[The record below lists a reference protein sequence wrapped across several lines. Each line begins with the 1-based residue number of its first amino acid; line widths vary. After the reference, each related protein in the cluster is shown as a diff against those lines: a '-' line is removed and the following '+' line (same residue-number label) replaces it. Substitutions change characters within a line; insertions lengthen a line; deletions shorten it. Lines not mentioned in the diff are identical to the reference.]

1 MPSGR
6 VGSNLSQEIRIQ
18 PPRLAKNENVII
30 EEVVSDHEKDIAL
43 LEWWDTHMK
52 IKNMVEIIEI
62 KLRQNYVNMSNILLG
77 LNQAKQ
83 KTRIK
88 EEFID

>member
-30 EEVVSDHEKDIAL
+30 EEVVSDHEIDI
-43 LEWWDTHMK
+43 
-52 IKNMVEIIEI
+52 V
-62 KLRQNYVNMSNILLG
+62 
-77 LNQAKQ
+77 
-83 KTRIK
+83 
-88 EEFID
+88 